1 MRVGVGVKVCEREC
15 VSACV
20 RACARERERGGRE
33 WNGAA
38 QSHVD
43 GMRDRN
49 AAALGRFRTRERRER
64 QGKAR
69 RGKEGPIY

>member
-1 MRVGVGVKVCEREC
+1 MRER
-15 VSACV
+15 V
-20 RACARERERGGRE
+20 RACERERGGRE
-33 WNGAA
+33 WNGAEQWR

-43 GMRDRN
+43 GMRDRS